1 MPITMDP
8 IQECSDLHIVV
19 ERTLRRLRI
28 SGKLKGFR
36 FLRYALT
43 VTVKD
48 PYRTDLITKVLY
60 PEIAAEFSDKDTRV
74 ERAIRTAI
82 CACWD
87 SYGRD
92 ELNKMAVYTLEKRP
106 TNLEFIDLVAAY
118 IRYILDR

>member
-1 MPITMDP
+1 M
-8 IQECSDLHIVV
+8 CRNV
-19 ERTLRRLRI
+19 
-28 SGKLKGFR
+28 FR
-36 FLRYALT
+36 KNEETRPFQTWFFLVREAG
-43 VTVKD
+43 
-48 PYRTDLITKVLY
+48 
-60 PEIAAEFSDKDTRV
+60 IAAEFSDKDTRV

-92 ELNKMAVYTLEKRP
+92 ELNKMAGYTLEKRP

>member
-1 MPITMDP
+1 MEKSKGGSNHQIPCAATF
-8 IQECSDLHIVV
+8 
-19 ERTLRRLRI
+19 
-28 SGKLKGFR
+28 SGKMKKPGLFR
-36 FLRYALT
+36 PGSSWCARRESN
-43 VTVKD
+43 
-48 PYRTDLITKVLY
+48 RTDLITKVLY

-92 ELNKMAVYTLEKRP
+92 ELNKMAGYTLEKRP

>member
-48 PYRTDLITKVLY
+48 PYRTDLITK
-60 PEIAAEFSDKDTRV
+60 DTRV

-92 ELNKMAVYTLEKRP
+92 ELNKMAGYTLEKRP